1 MVILNRFGPAWGSFG
16 CVSQF
21 VLKIE
26 TYLRMAN
33 IEFQTKSLGLEFAE
47 TAPKGKLPYIDHDG
61 HKIADSSFIIE
72 YLKRNFGDP
81 LDANLSLLDK
91 AKGHAVQRM
100 VEDHIWWLMAQERWW
115 APENPY
121 WDTPGLL
128 QGADQATYDE
138 FQTENQRK
146 CIEHGVGAFTPD
158 ELRARG
164 KADIDAIAALLG
176 DQTFLLGEQ
185 PSSFDTTVYA
195 FLWQILNAPYAS
207 ALKDSASSQT
217 NLVDYTKRIEHQFF
231 ANDPMSL
238 ARQIPN
244 T

>member
-33 IEFQTKSLGLEFAE
+33 IEFQTKSRGPEFGE

-61 HKIADSSFIIE
+61 NKIADSSFIIE
-72 YLKRNFGDP
+72 YLKRNFGDT
-81 LDANLSLLDK
+81 LDSHLTPTDVAI
-91 AKGHAVQRM
+91 GHAVQRM

-121 WDTPGLL
+121 WETPGLL

-146 CIEHGVGAFTPD
+146 CMEHGVGAFAPD

-164 KADIDAIAALLG
+164 RADMDAIAALLG
-176 DQTFLLGEQ
+176 DQTYLFGLQ

-207 ALKDSASSQT
+207 ALKDSASSHS
-217 NLVDYTKRIEHQFF
+217 NLVAYTIRIEQQFF
-231 ANDPMSL
+231 AHDPMSL